1 MKVCDGLVLMIGLV
15 AGAGC
20 VASEEPADLP
30 DQLATATATQGLT
43 LQDRILACNQD
54 PRVKIGVLSSDSCV
68 GGDLFLRETFNGNGR
83 SCATCH
89 AVTRNFTI
97 DPDFIATLP
106 ANDPLFVAETNPNLA
121 RLEIPKV
128 MRRFSLILENVDGF
142 APDPTTHFVLRS
154 VPHTLSLATSVT
166 NPSGAPPTP
175 ANRTGWS
182 GDGAP
187 GAGALRDFQ
196 TGAITQHYTASLG
209 RIPGLD
215 FRLAV
220 DGELDRID
228 HFMRQLGRVN
238 ELDLA
243 TVVLNDAGAEA
254 GRQRFLT
261 VGCNACHGNAG
272 ANASF
277 APGNRNFNT
286 GVESA
291 RNAELALFP
300 HDGGFLASPA
310 NPDGSFG
317 DGTFNTPPLIEA
329 ADTGPFFH
337 TATTVSGASA
347 HNTAVATTIEEAIA
361 FYDSPAFNNS
371 PSGRAGPIDLTA
383 VEIDN
388 IGRFLRVLNTT
399 FNTALARTRFEAAGS
414 MLKIL
419 GGTGFTTGTGLFRL
433 AKVEIDD
440 ALRVLNEVPNL
451 GGAAKT
457 ALQNA
462 SIALA
467 DMIATA
473 TVDDRKAKIDNIRTL
488 LTTASNGFGSN
499 LTYRIGD
506 GPVMF

>member
-1 MKVCDGLVLMIGLV
+1 LDDVI
-15 AGAGC
+15 
-20 VASEEPADLP
+20 AD
-30 DQLATATATQGLT
+30 AEKTQG
-43 LQDRILACNQD
+43 A
-54 PRVKIGVLSSDSCV
+54 
-68 GGDLFLRETFNGNGR
+68 
-83 SCATCH
+83 
-89 AVTRNFTI
+89 
-97 DPDFIATLP
+97 
-106 ANDPLFVAETNPNLA
+106 AERYAL
-121 RLEIPKV
+121 
-128 MRRFSLILENVDGF
+128 DGF

-166 NPSGAPPTP
+166 NPAGAPPTP

-196 TGAITQHYTASLG
+196 TGAITQHYTKSLARVRG
-209 RIPGLD
+209 TD

-220 DGELDRID
+220 EGELDRID
-228 HFMRQLGRVN
+228 HFMRQLGRLN
-238 ELDLA
+238 ELNLA

-254 GRQRFLT
+254 GRQRFLN

-291 RNAELALFP
+291 RNAELALFS

-361 FYDSPAFNNS
+361 FYDRQHPHVARDRGQRVRQQ
-371 PSGRAGPIDLTA
+371 PHVHDRRRSGD
-383 VEIDN
+383 
-388 IGRFLRVLNTT
+388 VLN
-399 FNTALARTRFEAAGS
+399 LAAA
-414 MLKIL
+414 
-419 GGTGFTTGTGLFRL
+419 
-433 AKVEIDD
+433 IDD
-440 ALRVLNEVPNL
+440 RERHRPRAARWRASASTFESQDRDLSAGALVSCRRP
-451 GGAAKT
+451 
-457 ALQNA
+457 
-462 SIALA
+462 
-467 DMIATA
+467 
-473 TVDDRKAKIDNIRTL
+473 
-488 LTTASNGFGSN
+488 
-499 LTYRIGD
+499 
-506 GPVMF
+506 

>member
-1 MKVCDGLVLMIGLV
+1 MKVCDGIVLMIGLV

-20 VASEEPADLP
+20 VAGHEPADDAP
-30 DQLATATATQGLT
+30 DRLATATQGLT
-43 LQDRILACNQD
+43 LQDRILMCGQD
-54 PRVKIGVLSSDSCV
+54 PRVRIGVLSSDSCV

-106 ANDPLFVAETNPNLA
+106 ASDPLFVAETNPNLA
-121 RLEIPKV
+121 KLEIPKQ
-128 MRRFSLILENVDGF
+128 MRQFGLILENVDGF

-166 NPSGAPPTP
+166 NPTGAPATP

-196 TGAITQHYTASLG
+196 TGAITQHYTRSLARVAG
-209 RIPGLD
+209 TD

-228 HFMRQLGRVN
+228 HFMRQLGRLN
-238 ELDLA
+238 ELDLT

-261 VGCNACHGNAG
+261 VGCNRCHGNAG
-272 ANASF
+272 ANATF

-291 RNAELALFP
+291 RNAELAPFP

-371 PSGRAGPIDLTA
+371 PAGRAGPIDMTA
-383 VEIDN
+383 QEIDD
-388 IGRFLRVLNTT
+388 IGRFLRVLNAT
-399 FNTALARTRFEAAGS
+399 FNIALGDIRFEAAGA

-419 GGTGFTTGTGLFRL
+419 GGQGFTTQTELFRL
-433 AKVEIDD
+433 AKVELDD
-440 ALRVLNEVPNL
+440 ALRMLNEVPNL
-451 GGAAKT
+451 GGAART
-457 ALQNA
+457 ALQSA
-462 SIALA
+462 SAALA
-467 DMIATA
+467 DLIATP
-473 TVDDRKAKIDNIRTL
+473 TVDGRRQKIGNIQTL
-488 LTTASNGFGSN
+488 LATAARGFGSN
-499 LTYRIGD
+499 LTYQIGD
-506 GPVMF
+506 GPLMF

>member
-1 MKVCDGLVLMIGLV
+1 MKVCDGLVLMIGLS

-20 VASEEPADLP
+20 VASQEPIDDGPDL
-30 DQLATATATQGLT
+30 LATATQGLT
-43 LQDRILACNQD
+43 LQDRIIACNQD
-54 PRVKIGVLSSDSCV
+54 PRVRIGVLSSDSCV

-89 AVTRNFTI
+89 PVTRNFTI
-97 DPDFIATLP
+97 DPAFIATLP
-106 ANDPLFVAETNPNLA
+106 ANDPLFVAETNATLA
-121 RLEIPKV
+121 RLEIPKQ
-128 MRRFSLILENVDGF
+128 MRQFGLILENVDGF

-166 NPSGAPPTP
+166 NPTGAPATP

-196 TGAITQHYTASLG
+196 TGAITQHYTKSLARVAG
-209 RIPGLD
+209 TD

-228 HFMRQLGRVN
+228 HFMRQLGRLN
-238 ELDLA
+238 ELNL
-243 TVVLNDAGAEA
+243 TSIVLNDAGAEA
-254 GRQRFLT
+254 GRQRFLS

-291 RNAELALFP
+291 RNAELAAFP
-300 HDGGFLASPA
+300 HDGGFLTAPA
-310 NPDGSFG
+310 NADGSFG

-337 TATTVSGASA
+337 TATTISGASA
-347 HNTAVATTIEEAIA
+347 HNTAVANTIEEAIA

-371 PSGRAGPIDLTA
+371 PSGRLAPIDLTA

-388 IGRFLRVLNTT
+388 IGRFLRVLNAT
-399 FNTALARTRFEAAGS
+399 FNTALATARFEAAGA

-419 GGTGFTTGTGLFRL
+419 GGQGFTTGTGLFRL
-433 AKVEIDD
+433 AKVSVDD
-440 ALRVLNEVPNL
+440 ALRMLNEVPNL
-451 GGAAKT
+451 GGDAKT

-462 SIALA
+462 SAALA
-467 DMIATA
+467 DMIATP
-473 TVDDRKAKIDNIRTL
+473 TVDGRRAKIDNLRIL
-488 LTTASNGFGSN
+488 LQTAATGFGSN
-499 LTYRIGD
+499 LTYTIGD
-506 GPVMF
+506 GPLMF